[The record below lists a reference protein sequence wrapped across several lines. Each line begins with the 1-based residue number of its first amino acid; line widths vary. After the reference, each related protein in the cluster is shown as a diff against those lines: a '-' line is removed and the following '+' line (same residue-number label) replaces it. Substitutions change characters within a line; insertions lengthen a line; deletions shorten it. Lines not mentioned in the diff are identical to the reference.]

1 MKSDVYDRTGHP
13 CRFDFERFAM
23 LIGLPI
29 GRTKRVLD
37 KYMEIPA
44 ETIELVNN
52 SFLNDKMK
60 RKYLRIVGR
69 VKGWRQYSPAFCQ
82 FLY

>member
-23 LIGLPI
+23 LIGLPT
-29 GRTKRVLD
+29 GRTKRGLD

-60 RKYLRIVGR
+60 RKYLSIADERTKRFIR
-69 VKGWRQYSPAFCQ
+69 KSE
-82 FLY
+82 